1 VTYLLRSPAKLDEDV
16 SVQKYVQSGHARLV
30 QGDALIEA
38 DVRRGW
44 EEAGKGGAI
53 EGAVDFLISTV
64 GK

>member
-1 VTYLLRSPAKLDEDV
+1 MLDEDV

-30 QGDALIEA
+30 YGDALIEA

-44 EEAGKGGAI
+44 EEAGKGGSI